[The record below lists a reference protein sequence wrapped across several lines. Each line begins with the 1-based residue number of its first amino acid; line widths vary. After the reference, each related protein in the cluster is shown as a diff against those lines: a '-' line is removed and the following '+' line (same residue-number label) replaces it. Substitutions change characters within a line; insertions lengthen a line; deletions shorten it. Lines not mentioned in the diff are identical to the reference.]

1 MARYQLTGPAFIDGA
16 YREAGAEIEFEGIPG
31 PHMHPL
37 DKAAERALAEAR
49 EPRDSSETVFTGFYG
64 HPGVREPPPP
74 TDPPINIDTP
84 YVEGIGAVDEIL
96 TCTMG
101 NWEGEPTSYVYE
113 WKRDG
118 EEDVGIDDPAYVVV
132 AADAGS
138 EITCI
143 VTATNAAG
151 STEAPPS
158 NAVVVEAAR
167 RGGKEKDK

>member
-16 YREAGAEIEFEGIPG
+16 YREAGAEIEFDGIPG
-31 PHMHPL
+31 PHMRPL
-37 DKAAERALAEAR
+37 DKAAETALTESQ

-74 TDPPINIDTP
+74 TDPPVNVDVP
-84 YVEGIGAVDEIL
+84 YVEGIGAVGEIL

-118 EEDVGIDDPAYVVV
+118 EEDVGIDDPAYVIV

-138 EITCI
+138 EIACI

-167 RGGKEKDK
+167 KGEGKDK